1 LVPVGTISFLSTPR
15 SDFLPSVALAFG
27 AALWGLFWIPIRGIE
42 QAGVAALW
50 TGPIIFGAS
59 TLLFIPLLVLRSGNF
74 IAHWRHILLPGLLS
88 GFAFALY
95 IASLNLTDV
104 VRAILLF
111 YLSPLWSTLL
121 GMLMLQER
129 LTANRMVALVL
140 AFCGLYIVLVVE
152 NGLPWP
158 RNTGDWFAL
167 LSGLCWSIASVKLF
181 QDGARLVLEK
191 VITFVVCALFMS
203 LLLVLW
209 QQGDF
214 SGVPDVATLQSGW
227 HWILLVAM
235 LMLPITWLTIWP
247 TTLLSPG
254 RVGMLLLGE
263 VLVGVTSAALL
274 LDEPFGLREL
284 SGAILIVSA
293 GVVEVLRQQKF
304 DNSGIVSQQSE

>member
-1 LVPVGTISFLSTPR
+1 MGLTMPR
-15 SDFLPSVALAFG
+15 RDLLPSVALAFG
-27 AALWGLFWIPIRGIE
+27 AALWGLYWIPIRGIE
-42 QAGVAALW
+42 QAGVAAFW
-50 TGPIIFGAS
+50 TGPTIFGAS
-59 TLLFIPLLVLRSGNF
+59 TVIFMPLLVLRFENF
-74 IAHWRHILLPGLLS
+74 VAHWRHILLPGLLA

-129 LTANRMVALVL
+129 LTVNRVVALVL
-140 AFCGLYIVLVVE
+140 AFCGLYVVLVVE
-152 NGLPWP
+152 NGLPLP

-209 QQGDF
+209 QQGDL
-214 SGVPDVATLQSGW
+214 GGAPDVATLRAGW
-227 HWILLVAM
+227 YWILLIAM
-235 LMLPITWLTIWP
+235 LMLPITWLTVWP
-247 TTLLSPG
+247 ATLLSPG
-254 RVGMLLLGE
+254 RVGMLLLAE

-274 LDEPFGLREL
+274 LDEPFGIREL
-284 SGAILIVSA
+284 SGAALIVSA
-293 GVVEVLRQQKF
+293 GVVEVMRQQNLPK
-304 DNSGIVSQQSE
+304 SVIVARPPEH

>member
-1 LVPVGTISFLSTPR
+1 LSRPR
-15 SDFLPSVALAFG
+15 SDLLPSVGLACG
-27 AALWGLFWIPIRGIE
+27 AALWGLYWIPIRGIE
-42 QAGVAALW
+42 QAGVAAFW
-50 TGPIIFGAS
+50 TGPVIFAAS
-59 TLLFIPLLVLRSGNF
+59 TLLFIPLMVLRF
-74 IAHWRHILLPGLLS
+74 RIYIANWRHILLPGLLA

-111 YLSPLWSTLL
+111 YMSPLWSTLL
-121 GMLMLQER
+121 GMLMLHER
-129 LTANRMVALVL
+129 LTGNRMAALVL

-167 LSGLCWSIASVKLF
+167 LSGLCWSIATVKLF

-209 QQGDF
+209 QQGDLN
-214 SGVPDVATLQSGW
+214 GMPDVASLRAGW
-227 HWILLVAM
+227 YWILLVAV

-247 TTLLSPG
+247 ATLLSPG
-254 RVGMLLLGE
+254 RVGMLLLAE
-263 VLVGVTSAALL
+263 VLVGVISAALL
-274 LDEPFGLREL
+274 LDEPFGIREL
-284 SGAILIVSA
+284 AGAVLIVSA
-293 GVVEVLRQQKF
+293 GVVEVMRRQNLPK
-304 DNSGIVSQQSE
+304 SGIEV

>member
-1 LVPVGTISFLSTPR
+1 LSRPR
-15 SDFLPSVALAFG
+15 SDLLPSVGLACG
-27 AALWGLFWIPIRGIE
+27 AALWGLYWIPIRGIE
-42 QAGVAALW
+42 QAGVAAFW
-50 TGPIIFGAS
+50 TGPVIFAAS
-59 TLLFIPLLVLRSGNF
+59 TLLFIPLMVLRF
-74 IAHWRHILLPGLLS
+74 RIYIANWRHILLPGLLA

-111 YLSPLWSTLL
+111 YMSPLWSTLL

-129 LTANRMVALVL
+129 LTGNRMAALVL

-152 NGLPWP
+152 NGIPWP

-167 LSGLCWSIASVKLF
+167 LSGLCWSIATVKLF

-209 QQGDF
+209 QQGDLN
-214 SGVPDVATLQSGW
+214 GMPDVASLRAGW
-227 HWILLVAM
+227 YWILLVAV

-247 TTLLSPG
+247 ATLLSPG
-254 RVGMLLLGE
+254 RVGMLLLAE
-263 VLVGVTSAALL
+263 VLVGVISAALL
-274 LDEPFGLREL
+274 LDEPFGIREL
-284 SGAILIVSA
+284 AGAVLIVSA
-293 GVVEVLRQQKF
+293 GVVEVMRRQNLPK
-304 DNSGIVSQQSE
+304 SGIEV

>member
-1 LVPVGTISFLSTPR
+1 MSTPR
-15 SDFLPSVALAFG
+15 SDVLPSVALAFG

-42 QAGVAALW
+42 QAGVAAFW
-50 TGPIIFGAS
+50 TGPTIFGAS
-59 TLLFIPLLVLRSGNF
+59 TLLFIPLLVLRFRNF
-74 IAHWRHILLPGLLS
+74 VAHWRHILLPGLLS

-121 GMLMLQER
+121 GMAMLQER
-129 LTANRMVALVL
+129 LTANRVVALVL
-140 AFCGLYIVLVVE
+140 AFCGLYVVLVLE

-181 QDGARLVLEK
+181 QDGARMVLEK
-191 VITFVVCALFMS
+191 AITFVVCALFIS

-214 SGVPDVATLQSGW
+214 SGVPDVATLRAGW
-227 HWILLVAM
+227 HWILLIAM

-254 RVGMLLLGE
+254 RVGMLLLCE

-274 LDEPFGLREL
+274 LDEPFGWREL

-293 GVVEVLRQQKF
+293 GAVEVLRQQKF
-304 DNSGIVSQQSE
+304 NNSGIVAQQSER